1 MTALLFG
8 VLLIVTVTVWA
19 VTDGLLLRA
28 GGVEA
33 TYSRMLLAAMRRWP
47 VLPFL
52 AGFALGVLVGHLT
65 WPQP

>member
-19 VTDGLLLRA
+19 VTDVLLWIE

-33 TYSRMLLAAMRRWP
+33 TYSRLLLAAARQWP